1 VRGRVQVEWRCSNQT
16 RANTQ
21 RDWLNAQ
28 LVGRGFVSE
37 HLPAAAADSKL
48 GVWVTRADI
57 AFDTTQEGD
66 TVKTLCLT
74 RMSADSFIQAGSSVQ
89 FHECPHDDGL
99 NTCNDTLVRTV
110 K

>member
-1 VRGRVQVEWRCSNQT
+1 MRGRVQVEWRCPNQT

-21 RDWLNAQ
+21 RDWLAAQ
-28 LVGRGFVSE
+28 LTGRGFVG
-37 HLPAAAADSKL
+37 PAPRAAFEGRL
-48 GVWVTRADI
+48 GMFVTRADI

-99 NTCNDTLVRTV
+99 NTCLVTLVRTV

>member
-1 VRGRVQVEWRCSNQT
+1 MRGRVQVDWRCSNQT

-28 LVGRGFVSE
+28 LVGRGYIAE
-37 HLPAAAADSKL
+37 NLPAALLRRGA
-48 GVWVTRADI
+48 WVTLANV
-57 AFDTTQEGD
+57 AFDTTQEGE
-66 TVKTLCLT
+66 TVKTLCLS
-74 RMSADSFIQAGSSVQ
+74 RMAADSFIQAGSSVQ

-99 NTCNDTLVRTV
+99 NTCASTLVVTV